1 MKAFSDANLISIK
14 MDANKEEAR
23 KVFDE
28 YKCKGVPHLL
38 FVDNKGTEVD
48 RIIGYL
54 PPSEYLS
61 RIQDIRNNK
70 YTLNDYLA
78 QYENGNANAE
88 LIAGIA
94 MKYEDRGDSDNA
106 KEFYKILIKDYPDP
120 ASEYYQRGTYFLA
133 SDAFKNG
140 ILMALNAYIV
150 SFPDSPFI
158 EEAFY
163 TMAYH
168 FADKEMR
175 EDELKVYAQM
185 LSHFPDNT
193 GILNSYAWRM
203 AEIEINLEDALVKV
217 KRAVKLSEDDPNSQA
232 NIIDTEAEVLWK
244 LKRFDAAI
252 EAIERA
258 IIIDGENQYFKDQ
271 KEKFIQSKKETGQP
285 V

>member
-1 MKAFSDANLISIK
+1 
-14 MDANKEEAR
+14 MDANDEEAR
-23 KVFDE
+23 KIFDD
-28 YKCKGVPHLL
+28 YNCKGVPHLL
-38 FVDNKGTEVD
+38 IVDDKGNEVD

-54 PPSEYLS
+54 PPSEYLA

-94 MKYEDRGDSDNA
+94 MKYEDRGNSENA
-106 KEFYKILIKDYPDP
+106 KEFYLILIKDYPDP
-120 ASEYYQRGTYFLA
+120 TSEQYQRGTYFLA

-140 ILMALNAYIV
+140 IPMALNAYIA
-150 SFPDSPFI
+150 SFPESPFI
-158 EEAFY
+158 EDAFY
-163 TMAYH
+163 SMAYH
-168 FADKEMR
+168 YADKEMK
-175 EDELKVYAQM
+175 EDELKVYTQM
-185 LSHFPDNT
+185 IEKLPENSNV
-193 GILNSYAWRM
+193 LNSYAWRM
-203 AEIEINLEDALVKV
+203 AELEINLEDALIKV
-217 KRAVKLSEDDPNSQA
+217 KRAVELSADNPNGQA

-258 IIIDGENQYFKDQ
+258 IVIDGKNQYFKDQ
-271 KEKFIQSKKETGQP
+271 KEKFIQSKKEIGQP

>member
-1 MKAFSDANLISIK
+1 
-14 MDANKEEAR
+14 MDANTEEAP

-38 FVDNKGTEVD
+38 FVDNKGNEVD

-54 PPSEYLS
+54 PPSEYLA

-70 YTLNDYLA
+70 YTLDDFLA
-78 QYENGNANAE
+78 QYKKGDSDAE
-88 LIAGIA
+88 IIAGIA
-94 MKYEDRGDSDNA
+94 MKYEDRGDSENA
-106 KEFYKILIKDYPDP
+106 KEFYLILIKDYPDP
-120 ASEYYQRGTYFLA
+120 TSEYYQRGTYFLA

-140 ILMALNAYIV
+140 IPMALNAYIA

-203 AEIEINLEDALVKV
+203 AEIEINLEDALVKA
-217 KRAVKLSEDDPNSQA
+217 KRAVELSADNPNGQA
-232 NIIDTEAEVLWK
+232 SIIDTEAEVLWK

-252 EAIERA
+252 DAIEKA
-258 IIIDGENQYFKDQ
+258 IVIDDKNQYFKDQ
-271 KEKFIQSKKETGQP
+271 KEKFIQSKKEASQP

>member
-1 MKAFSDANLISIK
+1 
-14 MDANKEEAR
+14 MDANDEEAR
-23 KVFDE
+23 KIFDD
-28 YKCKGVPHLL
+28 YNCKGVPHLL
-38 FVDNKGTEVD
+38 FVDDKGNEVD

-54 PPSEYLS
+54 PPSEYLA

-70 YTLNDYLA
+70 YTLDDFLA
-78 QYENGNANAE
+78 QYEKGDADAE
-88 LIAGIA
+88 IIAGIA
-94 MKYEDRGDSDNA
+94 MKYEDRSDSENA
-106 KEFYKILIKDYPDP
+106 KEFYLILIKDYPDP
-120 ASEYYQRGTYFLA
+120 TSEYYQRGTYFLA

-140 ILMALNAYIV
+140 IPMALNTYIA

-163 TMAYH
+163 AMAFH

-258 IIIDGENQYFKDQ
+258 IIIDGKNQYFKDQ
-271 KEKFIQSKKETGQP
+271 KEKFIQSKKEASQP

>member
-1 MKAFSDANLISIK
+1 MNPNDE
-14 MDANKEEAR
+14 DAR

-38 FVDNKGTEVD
+38 FVDEKGDEVD

-54 PPSEYLS
+54 PPSEYLA

-70 YTLNDYLA
+70 HTLDDYIS
-78 QYENGNANAE
+78 QYENGQADAE

-106 KEFYKILIKDYPDP
+106 KEFYKILIKDYPEP
-120 ASEYYQRGTYFLA
+120 TSEYYQRGTFFLA
-133 SDAFKNG
+133 SYAFEKG
-140 ILMALNAYIV
+140 VSMALNAYII

-158 EEAFY
+158 EDAFY
-163 TMAYH
+163 TMASHY
-168 FADKEMR
+168 ADKDMR
-175 EDELKVYAQM
+175 EDEIKVYTQM
-185 LSHFPDNT
+185 IEKFPENI
-193 GILNSYAWRM
+193 GALNSYAWRM
-203 AEIEINLEDALVKV
+203 SELELNLEDALK
-217 KRAVKLSEDDPNSQA
+217 KAQKAVELSADNPSSQA

-252 EAIERA
+252 ATIERA

>member
-1 MKAFSDANLISIK
+1 
-14 MDANKEEAR
+14 MDANDEEAR
-23 KVFDE
+23 KIFDD
-28 YKCKGVPHLL
+28 YNCKGVPHLL
-38 FVDNKGTEVD
+38 FVDDKGNEVD

-54 PPSEYLS
+54 PPSEYLA

-70 YTLNDYLA
+70 YTLDDFLA
-78 QYENGNANAE
+78 QYKKGDADAE
-88 LIAGIA
+88 IIAGIA
-94 MKYEDRGDSDNA
+94 MKYEDRGDSENA
-106 KEFYKILIKDYPDP
+106 KEFYLILIKDYPDP
-120 ASEYYQRGTYFLA
+120 TSEYYQRGTYFLA

-140 ILMALNAYIV
+140 IPMALNAYIA

-193 GILNSYAWRM
+193 GILNYYAWRM
-203 AEIEINLEDALVKV
+203 AEIEINLEDALVKA
-217 KRAVKLSEDDPNSQA
+217 KRAVELSADNLNGQA

-244 LKRFDAAI
+244 LKRFD
-252 EAIERA
+252 EAIKA
-258 IIIDGENQYFKDQ
+258 IKRSIVIDPENQYFKDQ
-271 KEKFIQSKKETGQP
+271 KEKFIQSKKGDVQS